1 MRMSEALRRTGRAAR
16 ATTGVVRAGTRR
28 TGGLVHRVTSAQGA
42 GRTGLSTLIELTAA
56 AGAGDA
62 FVIVSLAGTIFFNTS
77 VDQARGKVVLFLV
90 VTMAPFAVLAP
101 FIGPALDRV
110 QQGRKYLL
118 AGTLLA
124 RGLLC
129 YAMSA
134 AVSNP
139 ITLLP
144 AAFGVLVLQKA
155 YGVVRASV
163 APRLLP
169 EQITLVSA
177 NARSQLIA
185 VITATLAA
193 GLAEGIQVAGGAAWV
208 LRVGMV
214 VYLAAMVPALR
225 LPDQVDSPP
234 VTVPVPEAGA
244 AARPPAGDGRPPR
257 GTDRRITAQRDFF
270 PNGPG
275 STPREPL
282 SDPWHGSDEFEPPGT
297 LPESAPPSAPPSGP
311 AAGGRRWRT
320 LGRVGPAVAEAM
332 AGNAVLRAFSGF
344 TFFFFAFLL
353 QTERFGVSKHF
364 ALACLAVA
372 VAGGSIVAMAIG
384 SWLRSRAPQL
394 IMFSVLTV
402 APVVAAAA
410 AWFFGLLAVIA
421 VAFAAILCASLA
433 KLAQDSIVQREI
445 GDEIRSSTFAVSET
459 LNQVSNVAGGLLGV
473 VVSMLNN
480 GQAGLAIAAG
490 LLTVAL
496 VLLVGR
502 RRRRVLAQ
510 RSETV
515 PEPVRP
521 RPRARPVRPA
531 LRLDVVGHG
540 AEHSS
545 DLLRVLG
552 VRLLAAAVG
561 RRHVIEQLDQ
571 VLDEDDHLVGL
582 LAGLLGDRDGRRRL
596 ENPHLQCLRPPAPF
610 GDPELHPLPLAEP
623 GRPRGQRR

>member
-1 MRMSEALRRTGRAAR
+1 AGRTHGHRFSLITVAAALITCCRGDVALAAVAQTNNTGYMRMSEALRRTGSAAR
-16 ATTGVVRAGTRR
+16 ATTGAVRSGGRR

-77 VDQARGKVVLFLV
+77 VEQARGKVVLFLV

-144 AAFGVLVLQKA
+144 AAFGILVLQKA

-193 GLAEGIQVAGGAAWV
+193 GLAEGIQVVGGAAWV

-234 VTVPVPEAGA
+234 VTVPVPVAEPGPATGPA
-244 AARPPAGDGRPPR
+244 TGPTTGPPAGGRPPR
-257 GTDRRITAQRDFF
+257 GTDRRTPAQPDFL

-275 STPREPL
+275 RYPREPDR
-282 SDPWHGSDEFEPPGT
+282 DPWHGSAEFEPDRDGGT
-297 LPESAPPSAPPSGP
+297 LPYDEPAAAPPPGAPPP
-311 AAGGRRWRT
+311 ARG
-320 LGRVGPAVAEAM
+320 
-332 AGNAVLRAFSGF
+332 
-344 TFFFFAFLL
+344 
-353 QTERFGVSKHF
+353 QT
-364 ALACLAVA
+364 
-372 VAGGSIVAMAIG
+372 
-384 SWLRSRAPQL
+384 
-394 IMFSVLTV
+394 
-402 APVVAAAA
+402 
-410 AWFFGLLAVIA
+410 
-421 VAFAAILCASLA
+421 
-433 KLAQDSIVQREI
+433 
-445 GDEIRSSTFAVSET
+445 
-459 LNQVSNVAGGLLGV
+459 
-473 VVSMLNN
+473 
-480 GQAGLAIAAG
+480 
-490 LLTVAL
+490 
-496 VLLVGR
+496 
-502 RRRRVLAQ
+502 
-510 RSETV
+510 
-515 PEPVRP
+515 
-521 RPRARPVRPA
+521 
-531 LRLDVVGHG
+531 
-540 AEHSS
+540 
-545 DLLRVLG
+545 
-552 VRLLAAAVG
+552 
-561 RRHVIEQLDQ
+561 
-571 VLDEDDHLVGL
+571 
-582 LAGLLGDRDGRRRL
+582 
-596 ENPHLQCLRPPAPF
+596 PP
-610 GDPELHPLPLAEP
+610 GP
-623 GRPRGQRR
+623 GRG

>member
-1 MRMSEALRRTGRAAR
+1 MLVAATAGSPQWQLKNTGYMRMSEALRRTGSAAR
-16 ATTGVVRAGTRR
+16 ATTGAVRSGTRR

-77 VDQARGKVVLFLV
+77 VEQARGKVVLFLV

-144 AAFGVLVLQKA
+144 AAFGILVLQKA

-193 GLAEGIQVAGGAAWV
+193 GLAEGIQVVGGAAWV

-234 VTVPVPEAGA
+234 VPVPAAETGPTAPPAADGWPPRRTDRRT
-244 AARPPAGDGRPPR
+244 AARP
-257 GTDRRITAQRDFF
+257 DFL

-275 STPREPL
+275 RYPREPD
-282 SDPWHGSDEFEPPGT
+282 SDPWHGSAEFDPARDGGT
-297 LPESAPPSAPPSGP
+297 LPYDEPAAALPPGSPPASGP
-311 AAGGRRWRT
+311 RTTAGSGRWRT
-320 LGRVGPAVAEAM
+320 LGRVGPVVAEAM
-332 AGNAVLRAFSGF
+332 TGNAVLRAFSGY

-353 QTERFGVSKHF
+353 QTEKFGVSKHF
-364 ALACLAVA
+364 ALASLAVA
-372 VAGGSIVAMAIG
+372 VAGGSIVAMGIG
-384 SWLRSRAPQL
+384 SWLKSRAPQL

-402 APVVAAAA
+402 APAVAAAS
-410 AWFFGLLAVIA
+410 AWFFGLPAVIA

-459 LNQVSNVAGGLLGV
+459 LNQVANVAGGLLGV
-473 VVSMLNN
+473 LVSMLNN

-490 LLTVAL
+490 LLTAAL
-496 VLLVGR
+496 VLMVVR

-510 RSETV
+510 RLE
-515 PEPVRP
+515 PEPEPEPARP
-521 RPRARPVRPA
+521 RPRPRPRSRPA
-531 LRLDVVGHG
+531 
-540 AEHSS
+540 S
-545 DLLRVLG
+545 
-552 VRLLAAAVG
+552 
-561 RRHVIEQLDQ
+561 
-571 VLDEDDHLVGL
+571 
-582 LAGLLGDRDGRRRL
+582 
-596 ENPHLQCLRPPAPF
+596 
-610 GDPELHPLPLAEP
+610 
-623 GRPRGQRR
+623 

>member
-1 MRMSEALRRTGRAAR
+1 MRMSEALRRTGSAAR
-16 ATTGVVRAGTRR
+16 ATAGAVRNGTRR

-77 VDQARGKVVLFLV
+77 VEQARGKVVLFLV

-144 AAFGVLVLQKA
+144 AAFGILVLQKA

-193 GLAEGIQVAGGAAWV
+193 GLAEGIQVIGGAAWV

-234 VTVPVPEAGA
+234 VPVPAAEAGPA
-244 AARPPAGDGRPPR
+244 APPAAPRATGGRPPYR
-257 GTDRRITAQRDFF
+257 TDRWTKARPDFL

-275 STPREPL
+275 RYPREPD
-282 SDPWHGSDEFEPPGT
+282 SDPWHGSAEFDADRDGRTHPYDEPAAALPPG
-297 LPESAPPSAPPSGP
+297 SRAASGP
-311 AAGGRRWRT
+311 RTTTGPGRWRT
-320 LGRVGPAVAEAM
+320 LGRVGPVVAEAM
-332 AGNAVLRAFSGF
+332 TGNAVLRAFSGY

-353 QTERFGVSKHF
+353 QTEKFGVSKHF
-364 ALACLAVA
+364 ALAALAVA
-372 VAGGSIVAMAIG
+372 VAGGSIVAMGIG
-384 SWLRSRAPQL
+384 SWLKSRAPQL
-394 IMFSVLTV
+394 IMFSVLTI
-402 APVVAAAA
+402 APAVAAAS
-410 AWFFGLLAVIA
+410 AWFFGLPAVIA

-459 LNQVSNVAGGLLGV
+459 LNQVANVAGGLLGV
-473 VVSMLNN
+473 LVSMLNN

-490 LLTVAL
+490 LLFAAL
-496 VLLVGR
+496 VLMVVR

-510 RSETV
+510 RLEAE
-515 PEPVRP
+515 PEAEPARPRPQPRP
-521 RPRARPVRPA
+521 RPRSA
-531 LRLDVVGHG
+531 
-540 AEHSS
+540 S
-545 DLLRVLG
+545 
-552 VRLLAAAVG
+552 
-561 RRHVIEQLDQ
+561 
-571 VLDEDDHLVGL
+571 
-582 LAGLLGDRDGRRRL
+582 
-596 ENPHLQCLRPPAPF
+596 
-610 GDPELHPLPLAEP
+610 
-623 GRPRGQRR
+623 

>member
-1 MRMSEALRRTGRAAR
+1 MRMSEALRRTGSAAR
-16 ATTGVVRAGTRR
+16 ATTGAVRSGTRR

-193 GLAEGIQVAGGAAWV
+193 GLAEGIQVIGGAAWV

-214 VYLAAMVPALR
+214 VYLLAMVPALR

-234 VTVPVPEAGA
+234 VPAAQTVPEA
-244 AARPPAGDGRPPR
+244 PPADGGRPPR
-257 GTDRRITAQRDFF
+257 GTDPRTAPRPDFR

-275 STPREPL
+275 RYPRQPAG
-282 SDPWHGSDEFEPPGT
+282 DPWHGEEYGQTLPYDEPAAALPPG
-297 LPESAPPSAPPSGP
+297 APP
-311 AAGGRRWRT
+311 AAGAKAGNGAGRWRT
-320 LGRVGPAVAEAM
+320 LGRVGPVVAEAM
-332 AGNAVLRAFSGF
+332 TGNAVLRAFSGY

-353 QTERFGVSKHF
+353 QTEKLGVSKHF
-364 ALACLAVA
+364 ALASLAVA
-372 VAGGSIVAMAIG
+372 VAGGSIVAMGIG
-384 SWLRSRAPQL
+384 SWLKSRAPQL

-402 APVVAAAA
+402 APVVAAAS
-410 AWFFGLLAVIA
+410 AWFFGLPAVIA

-473 VVSMLNN
+473 LVSMLNN
-480 GQAGLAIAAG
+480 GQAGLGIAAG
-490 LLTVAL
+490 LLFAAL
-496 VLLVGR
+496 FLMVVR

-510 RSETV
+510 RLEA
-515 PEPVRP
+515 EPAPAPARP
-521 RPRARPVRPA
+521 RPRP
-531 LRLDVVGHG
+531 
-540 AEHSS
+540 
-545 DLLRVLG
+545 
-552 VRLLAAAVG
+552 
-561 RRHVIEQLDQ
+561 
-571 VLDEDDHLVGL
+571 
-582 LAGLLGDRDGRRRL
+582 
-596 ENPHLQCLRPPAPF
+596 
-610 GDPELHPLPLAEP
+610 
-623 GRPRGQRR
+623 RPRPRSERYS

>member
-1 MRMSEALRRTGRAAR
+1 MVAATAGSPQWQLKNTGYMRMSEALRRTGSAAR
-16 ATTGVVRAGTRR
+16 ATTGAVRSGTRR
-28 TGGLVHRVTSAQGA
+28 TGGLVHKVTSAQGA

-62 FVIVSLAGTIFFNTS
+62 FVAVSLAGTIFFNTS
-77 VDQARGKVVLFLV
+77 LDQARGKVVLFLV

-144 AAFGVLVLQKA
+144 AAFGILVLQKA

-193 GLAEGIQVAGGAAWV
+193 GLAEGIQVIGGAAWV
-208 LRVGMV
+208 LRAGMV
-214 VYLAAMVPALR
+214 IYLAAMVPALR
-225 LPDQVDSPP
+225 LPDQVDSPL
-234 VTVPVPEAGA
+234 VPVPAAETGPA
-244 AARPPAGDGRPPR
+244 AAPAAAPTTAGGRAPR
-257 GTDRRITAQRDFF
+257 GTDRRTGPTDFL

-275 STPREPL
+275 RYPPEPDR
-282 SDPWHGSDEFEPPGT
+282 DPWHGSAEFEPARDGGT
-297 LPESAPPSAPPSGP
+297 FPHDEP
-311 AAGGRRWRT
+311 AAALPPGSPPASGKRTTTGSGRWRT
-320 LGRVGPAVAEAM
+320 LGRVGPVVAEAM
-332 AGNAVLRAFSGF
+332 TGNAVLRAFSGY

-353 QTERFGVSKHF
+353 QTEKFGVSKHF
-364 ALACLAVA
+364 ALASLAVA
-372 VAGGSIVAMAIG
+372 VAGGSIVAMGIG

-394 IMFSVLTV
+394 IMFSVLTI
-402 APVVAAAA
+402 APAVAAAS
-410 AWFFGLLAVIA
+410 AWFFGLPAVIA

-459 LNQVSNVAGGLLGV
+459 LNQVANVAGGLLGV
-473 VVSMLNN
+473 LVSMLNN
-480 GQAGLAIAAG
+480 GQAGLAIAAA
-490 LLTVAL
+490 LLAAAL
-496 VLLVGR
+496 VLMVVK

-510 RSETV
+510 RLAPE

-521 RPRARPVRPA
+521 QPRPR
-531 LRLDVVGHG
+531 
-540 AEHSS
+540 
-545 DLLRVLG
+545 
-552 VRLLAAAVG
+552 
-561 RRHVIEQLDQ
+561 
-571 VLDEDDHLVGL
+571 
-582 LAGLLGDRDGRRRL
+582 
-596 ENPHLQCLRPPAPF
+596 
-610 GDPELHPLPLAEP
+610 
-623 GRPRGQRR
+623 PRSAS

>member
-1 MRMSEALRRTGRAAR
+1 MRMSEALRRTGSAAR
-16 ATTGVVRAGTRR
+16 ATGGALRSGTRR

-62 FVIVSLAGTIFFNTS
+62 FVAVSLAGTIFFNTS
-77 VDQARGKVVLFLV
+77 LDQARGKVVLFLV

-129 YAMSA
+129 YAMAA

-139 ITLLP
+139 INLLP

-163 APRLLP
+163 TPRLLP
-169 EQITLVSA
+169 EQITLVRA

-193 GLAEGIQVAGGAAWV
+193 GLAAGIQVIGGAAWV

-214 VYLAAMVPALR
+214 IYLAAMVPALR

-234 VTVPVPEAGA
+234 VTVPVPVPAGEAGPA
-244 AARPPAGDGRPPR
+244 TPPAADGRPPR
-257 GTDRRITAQRDFF
+257 GTDRRTPLRPDFL

-275 STPREPL
+275 RYPRAPD
-282 SDPWHGSDEFEPPGT
+282 SDPWHGSPEFEPDRGGGT
-297 LPESAPPSAPPSGP
+297 LPYDEPAAALPPGSPAASGP
-311 AAGGRRWRT
+311 RTTTGSGRWRT
-320 LGRVGPAVAEAM
+320 LGRVGPVVAEAM
-332 AGNAVLRAFSGF
+332 TGNAVLRAFSGF
-344 TFFFFAFLL
+344 TLFFFVFLL
-353 QTERFGVSKHF
+353 QSERFGVSKHF
-364 ALACLAVA
+364 ALAALAGA
-372 VAGGSIVAMAIG
+372 VAGGSIVAMGIG
-384 SWLRSRAPQL
+384 SWLRSRSPQL

-410 AWFFGLLAVIA
+410 AWFFGLPAVIA

-459 LNQVSNVAGGLLGV
+459 LNQVANVAGGLLGV
-473 VVSMLNN
+473 LVSMLND
-480 GQAGLAIAAG
+480 GQVGLAIAAA
-490 LLTVAL
+490 LLTAAL
-496 VLLVGR
+496 VLMVAR

-510 RSETV
+510 RLE
-515 PEPVRP
+515 PEPEPELVRP
-521 RPRARPVRPA
+521 RPRP
-531 LRLDVVGHG
+531 
-540 AEHSS
+540 
-545 DLLRVLG
+545 
-552 VRLLAAAVG
+552 
-561 RRHVIEQLDQ
+561 Q
-571 VLDEDDHLVGL
+571 
-582 LAGLLGDRDGRRRL
+582 
-596 ENPHLQCLRPPAPF
+596 
-610 GDPELHPLPLAEP
+610 
-623 GRPRGQRR
+623 PRSAS

>member
-1 MRMSEALRRTGRAAR
+1 MWMSEALRRTGSAAR
-16 ATTGVVRAGTRR
+16 ATTGAVRTGTRR
-28 TGGLVHRVTSAQGA
+28 TGGLVHRVTSASGA

-62 FVIVSLAGTIFFNTS
+62 FVIIALAGTIFFNTS
-77 VDQARGKVVLFLV
+77 VTEARGKVVLFLV

-144 AAFGVLVLQKA
+144 AAFGILVLQKA

-163 APRLLP
+163 TPRLLP
-169 EQITLVSA
+169 EQITLVTA

-185 VITATLAA
+185 VIAATVAA
-193 GLAEGIQVAGGAAWV
+193 GLAEGVQLAGGAAWV

-214 VYLAAMVPALR
+214 VYLGAMVLALR
-225 LPDQVDSPP
+225 LPDQVDTPP
-234 VTVPVPEAGA
+234 VPAPETVA
-244 AARPPAGDGRPPR
+244 AAPPATADGRPPR
-257 GTDRRITAQRDFF
+257 GADPRTARRPDYL

-275 STPREPL
+275 RYSRDPD
-282 SDPWHGSDEFEPPGT
+282 SDPWHGSGTWETDPAQAPPVSGRTIPYDEPTAALPPG
-297 LPESAPPSAPPSGP
+297 SP
-311 AAGGRRWRT
+311 AAGAPRAAAGSGRWRT
-320 LGRVGPAVAEAM
+320 LGRVGPVVAEAM
-332 AGNAVLRAFSGF
+332 TGNAVLRAFSGY

-364 ALACLAVA
+364 ALATLAVA

-402 APVVAAAA
+402 APVVAAVA
-410 AWFFGLLAVIA
+410 AWFFSLAAVIA

-459 LNQVSNVAGGLLGV
+459 VNQVANVAGGLAGV
-473 VVSMLNN
+473 LVSILDN

-496 VLLVGR
+496 VLIVAR
-502 RRRRVLAQ
+502 RRHRVLAQ
-510 RSETV
+510 RPA
-515 PEPVRP
+515 PEPRPAPPRP
-521 RPRARPVRPA
+521 RPR
-531 LRLDVVGHG
+531 
-540 AEHSS
+540 S
-545 DLLRVLG
+545 
-552 VRLLAAAVG
+552 
-561 RRHVIEQLDQ
+561 RR
-571 VLDEDDHLVGL
+571 
-582 LAGLLGDRDGRRRL
+582 
-596 ENPHLQCLRPPAPF
+596 
-610 GDPELHPLPLAEP
+610 
-623 GRPRGQRR
+623 

>member
-1 MRMSEALRRTGRAAR
+1 LVAATAGSPQWQLKNTGYMRMSEALRRTGSAAR
-16 ATTGVVRAGTRR
+16 ATTGAVRSGTRR
-28 TGGLVHRVTSAQGA
+28 TGGLVHKVTSAQGA

-77 VDQARGKVVLFLV
+77 VEQARGKVVLFLV

-144 AAFGVLVLQKA
+144 AAFGILVLQKA

-193 GLAEGIQVAGGAAWV
+193 GLAEGIQVIGGAAWV
-208 LRVGMV
+208 LRAGMV

-225 LPDQVDSPP
+225 LPDQVDSPL
-234 VTVPVPEAGA
+234 VPVPA
-244 AARPPAGDGRPPR
+244 AETGPAAPTAAPPAADGRAPR
-257 GTDRRITAQRDFF
+257 GTDRRTGPTDFL

-275 STPREPL
+275 RYPPEPDR
-282 SDPWHGSDEFEPPGT
+282 DPWHGSAEFDPARDGGT
-297 LPESAPPSAPPSGP
+297 LPYDEP
-311 AAGGRRWRT
+311 AAALPPGSPAASGSGRWRT
-320 LGRVGPAVAEAM
+320 LGRVGPVVAEAM
-332 AGNAVLRAFSGF
+332 TGNAVLRAFSGY

-353 QTERFGVSKHF
+353 QTEKFGVSKHF
-364 ALACLAVA
+364 ALASLAVA
-372 VAGGSIVAMAIG
+372 VAGGSIVAMGIG
-384 SWLRSRAPQL
+384 SWLKSRAPQL

-410 AWFFGLLAVIA
+410 AWFFGLPAVIA

-473 VVSMLNN
+473 LVSMLNN
-480 GQAGLAIAAG
+480 GQVGLAIAAA
-490 LLTVAL
+490 LLAAAL
-496 VLLVGR
+496 FLMVVR

-510 RSETV
+510 RHEAE
-515 PEPVRP
+515 PEPEPLRP
-521 RPRARPVRPA
+521 RPRRRPQSRPA
-531 LRLDVVGHG
+531 
-540 AEHSS
+540 S
-545 DLLRVLG
+545 
-552 VRLLAAAVG
+552 
-561 RRHVIEQLDQ
+561 
-571 VLDEDDHLVGL
+571 
-582 LAGLLGDRDGRRRL
+582 
-596 ENPHLQCLRPPAPF
+596 
-610 GDPELHPLPLAEP
+610 
-623 GRPRGQRR
+623 

>member
-1 MRMSEALRRTGRAAR
+1 MWMSEALRRTGSAAR
-16 ATTGVVRAGTRR
+16 ATTGAVRTGTRR
-28 TGGLVHRVTSAQGA
+28 TGGLVHRATSASGA

-56 AGAGDA
+56 SGAGDA
-62 FVIVSLAGTIFFNTS
+62 FVIVALAGTIFFNTS
-77 VDQARGKVVLFLV
+77 VDQARSKVVLFLV
-90 VTMAPFAVLAP
+90 ITMAPFAVLAP

-155 YGVVRASV
+155 YGVVRASI

-169 EQITLVSA
+169 EQITLVTA

-185 VITATLAA
+185 VIAATIAVA
-193 GLAEGIQVAGGAAWV
+193 VAEGVQVTGGAAWV

-214 VYLAAMVPALR
+214 VYLAAIVLALR
-225 LPDQVDSPP
+225 LPDQVDTPL
-234 VTVPVPEAGA
+234 VPAPEANGD
-244 AARPPAGDGRPPR
+244 ARPAAEGRAPR
-257 GTDRRITAQRDFF
+257 GTDRPSTPPPGYS

-275 STPREPL
+275 RYPRERD
-282 SDPWHGSDEFEPPGT
+282 SDPWHGTGRADGTIPNGEPAAALPPGS
-297 LPESAPPSAPPSGP
+297 PAPKAAPGP
-311 AAGGRRWRT
+311 GRWRT
-320 LGRVGPAVAEAM
+320 LGRVGPVVAEAM
-332 AGNAVLRAFSGF
+332 TGNAVLRAFSGY

-353 QTERFGVSKHF
+353 QTEHLGVSKHF
-364 ALACLAVA
+364 ALATLAVA
-372 VAGGSIVAMAIG
+372 VAAGSIVAMAIG

-394 IMFSVLTV
+394 IMFAVLTV
-402 APVVAAAA
+402 APVVAAVA
-410 AWFFGLLAVIA
+410 AWFFSLGAVIA

-459 LNQVSNVAGGLLGV
+459 INQVANVAGGLVGV
-473 VVSMLNN
+473 LVSILDD
-480 GQAGLAIAAG
+480 GQAGLAIAAA

-496 VLLVGR
+496 VLMVAR

-510 RSETV
+510 RANA
-515 PEPVRP
+515 EPQPTSRPQP
-521 RPRARPVRPA
+521 RPR
-531 LRLDVVGHG
+531 
-540 AEHSS
+540 S
-545 DLLRVLG
+545 
-552 VRLLAAAVG
+552 
-561 RRHVIEQLDQ
+561 RR
-571 VLDEDDHLVGL
+571 
-582 LAGLLGDRDGRRRL
+582 
-596 ENPHLQCLRPPAPF
+596 
-610 GDPELHPLPLAEP
+610 
-623 GRPRGQRR
+623 

>member
-1 MRMSEALRRTGRAAR
+1 MRMSEALRRTGSAAR
-16 ATTGVVRAGTRR
+16 ATGGALRSGTRR

-62 FVIVSLAGTIFFNTS
+62 FVAVSLAGTIFFNTS
-77 VDQARGKVVLFLV
+77 LDQARGKVVLFLV

-129 YAMSA
+129 YAMAA

-139 ITLLP
+139 INLLP

-163 APRLLP
+163 TPRLLP
-169 EQITLVSA
+169 EQITLVRA

-193 GLAEGIQVAGGAAWV
+193 GLAAGIQVIGGAAWV
-208 LRVGMV
+208 LRVGMLI
-214 VYLAAMVPALR
+214 YLAAMVPALR

-234 VTVPVPEAGA
+234 VTVPVPVAEAGP
-244 AARPPAGDGRPPR
+244 AARLAAPPTSGGRPPR
-257 GTDRRITAQRDFF
+257 GTDRRTAAQRDFL

-275 STPREPL
+275 RYPRAPD
-282 SDPWHGSDEFEPPGT
+282 SDPWHGSAEFEPAGDGGTRPYDEPAAALPPGS
-297 LPESAPPSAPPSGP
+297 PAASGP
-311 AAGGRRWRT
+311 RTTGSGRWRT
-320 LGRVGPAVAEAM
+320 LGRVGPVVAEAM
-332 AGNAVLRAFSGF
+332 TGNAVLRAFSGF
-344 TFFFFAFLL
+344 TLFFFVFLL
-353 QTERFGVSKHF
+353 QSERFGVSKHV
-364 ALACLAVA
+364 ALAALAVA
-372 VAGGSIVAMAIG
+372 VAGGSIVAMGIG
-384 SWLRSRAPQL
+384 SWLRSRSPQL

-402 APVVAAAA
+402 APAVAAAS
-410 AWFFGLLAVIA
+410 AWFFGLPAVIA

-459 LNQVSNVAGGLLGV
+459 LNQVANVAGGLLGV
-473 VVSMLNN
+473 LVSMLDN
-480 GQAGLAIAAG
+480 GPVGLAIAAA
-490 LLTVAL
+490 LLTAAL
-496 VLLVGR
+496 VLMVVR

-510 RSETV
+510 RLE
-515 PEPVRP
+515 PEPGPVRP
-521 RPRARPVRPA
+521 RPRP
-531 LRLDVVGHG
+531 
-540 AEHSS
+540 
-545 DLLRVLG
+545 
-552 VRLLAAAVG
+552 
-561 RRHVIEQLDQ
+561 Q
-571 VLDEDDHLVGL
+571 
-582 LAGLLGDRDGRRRL
+582 
-596 ENPHLQCLRPPAPF
+596 
-610 GDPELHPLPLAEP
+610 
-623 GRPRGQRR
+623 PRSA

>member
-1 MRMSEALRRTGRAAR
+1 MGMSEALRRTGSAAR
-16 ATTGVVRAGTRR
+16 ATTGAVRSGTRR

-62 FVIVSLAGTIFFNTS
+62 FVIVALAGTIFFNTS
-77 VDQARGKVVLFLV
+77 VDQARSKVVLFLL

-129 YAMSA
+129 YAMAA

-139 ITLLP
+139 INLLP

-155 YGVVRASV
+155 YGVIRASV

-169 EQITLVSA
+169 EQITLVTA

-185 VITATLAA
+185 VIAATLAA
-193 GLAEGIQVAGGAAWV
+193 ALAEGIQLIGGAAWV

-214 VYLAAMVPALR
+214 VYLAAIVLALR
-225 LPDQVDSPP
+225 LPDQVDTPP
-234 VTVPVPEAGA
+234 APAPEAA
-244 AARPPAGDGRPPR
+244 APPAADGRPPR
-257 GTDRRITAQRDFF
+257 GTDRRTTQPPDYR

-275 STPREPL
+275 RYRHEPDSDL
-282 SDPWHGSDEFEPPGT
+282 SHGEYADQTVPYDEDGAALPP
-297 LPESAPPSAPPSGP
+297 GP
-311 AAGGRRWRT
+311 AATKGTGRWRT
-320 LGRVGPAVAEAM
+320 LGRVGPVVAEAM
-332 AGNAVLRAFSGF
+332 TGNAVLRAFSGY

-364 ALACLAVA
+364 ALATLAVA
-372 VAGGSIVAMAIG
+372 VAGGSIVAMGIG

-394 IMFSVLTV
+394 IMFTALTV
-402 APVVAAAA
+402 APVVAAVS
-410 AWFFGLLAVIA
+410 AWFFGLPAVIA

-459 LNQVSNVAGGLLGV
+459 LNQVANVAGGLLGV
-473 VVSMLNN
+473 LVSTLNN
-480 GQAGLAIAAG
+480 GQVGLGIAAA
-490 LLTVAL
+490 LLFAAL
-496 VLLVGR
+496 VLIVAR
-502 RRRRVLAQ
+502 RRRRILAQ
-510 RSETV
+510 RQQTE
-515 PEPVRP
+515 PEPVLP
-521 RPRARPVRPA
+521 RPR
-531 LRLDVVGHG
+531 
-540 AEHSS
+540 S
-545 DLLRVLG
+545 
-552 VRLLAAAVG
+552 
-561 RRHVIEQLDQ
+561 RR
-571 VLDEDDHLVGL
+571 
-582 LAGLLGDRDGRRRL
+582 
-596 ENPHLQCLRPPAPF
+596 
-610 GDPELHPLPLAEP
+610 
-623 GRPRGQRR
+623 

>member
-1 MRMSEALRRTGRAAR
+1 MRMSEALRRTGSAAR
-16 ATTGVVRAGTRR
+16 STTGAVRTGTRR
-28 TGGLVHRVTSAQGA
+28 TGGLVHRVTGASGA

-62 FVIVSLAGTIFFNTS
+62 FVIVALAGTIFFNTS
-77 VDQARGKVVLFLV
+77 VDQARGKVVLFLL

-129 YAMSA
+129 YAMAA

-139 ITLLP
+139 INLLP

-169 EQITLVSA
+169 EQITLVTA

-185 VITATLAA
+185 VIAATIAA
-193 GLAEGIQVAGGAAWV
+193 GLAEGIQVIGGAAWV

-214 VYLAAMVPALR
+214 VYLAAVVLALR
-225 LPDQVDSPP
+225 LPDQVDTPP
-234 VTVPVPEAGA
+234 APAPEAA
-244 AARPPAGDGRPPR
+244 AAAPPTTTAADGRPPR
-257 GTDRRITAQRDFF
+257 GTDPRTAVRPDNR

-275 STPREPL
+275 RYPRGRD
-282 SDPWHGSDEFEPPGT
+282 SDPWHGSEEEYADRTIPYDEPNE
-297 LPESAPPSAPPSGP
+297 APPAGSRASNGSRTTTGSG
-311 AAGGRRWRT
+311 RWRT
-320 LGRVGPAVAEAM
+320 LGRVGPVVAEAM
-332 AGNAVLRAFSGF
+332 TGNAVLRAFSGY

-353 QTERFGVSKHF
+353 QTEHFGVSKHV
-364 ALACLAVA
+364 ALASLAVA
-372 VAGGSIVAMAIG
+372 VAAGSIFAMALG

-394 IMFSVLTV
+394 IMFTVLTV
-402 APVVAAAA
+402 APVVAAVS
-410 AWFFGLLAVIA
+410 AWFFGLAAAIA

-459 LNQVSNVAGGLLGV
+459 LNQVANVAGGLAGV
-473 VVSMLNN
+473 LVSILDN
-480 GQAGLAIAAG
+480 GQVGLAIAAA

-496 VLLVGR
+496 VMLVAR
-502 RRRRVLAQ
+502 RRRRVFAE
-510 RSETV
+510 RARAEEAR
-515 PEPVRP
+515 PARP
-521 RPRARPVRPA
+521 RT
-531 LRLDVVGHG
+531 
-540 AEHSS
+540 
-545 DLLRVLG
+545 
-552 VRLLAAAVG
+552 
-561 RRHVIEQLDQ
+561 RRS
-571 VLDEDDHLVGL
+571 
-582 LAGLLGDRDGRRRL
+582 
-596 ENPHLQCLRPPAPF
+596 
-610 GDPELHPLPLAEP
+610 
-623 GRPRGQRR
+623 

>member
-1 MRMSEALRRTGRAAR
+1 MRMSEALRRTGSAAR
-16 ATTGVVRAGTRR
+16 ATGGAVRTGTRR

-62 FVIVSLAGTIFFNTS
+62 FVAVSLAGTIFFNTS
-77 VDQARGKVVLFLV
+77 LDQARGKVVLFLV

-129 YAMSA
+129 YAMAA

-139 ITLLP
+139 INLLP

-163 APRLLP
+163 TPRLLP
-169 EQITLVSA
+169 EQISLVRA

-193 GLAEGIQVAGGAAWV
+193 GLAAGIQVVGGAAWV

-214 VYLAAMVPALR
+214 IYLAAMVPALR

-234 VTVPVPEAGA
+234 VTVPVPVPAAEAA
-244 AARPPAGDGRPPR
+244 PPAAPPTTGGRPPR
-257 GTDRRITAQRDFF
+257 GTDRRTAAQRDFL

-275 STPREPL
+275 RYPRAPD
-282 SDPWHGSDEFEPPGT
+282 SDPWHGSAEFDGGT
-297 LPESAPPSAPPSGP
+297 LPYDEPAAALPPGSPAASGP
-311 AAGGRRWRT
+311 RTTTGSGRWRT
-320 LGRVGPAVAEAM
+320 LGRVGPVVAEAM
-332 AGNAVLRAFSGF
+332 TGNAVLRAFSGF
-344 TFFFFAFLL
+344 TLFFFVFLL
-353 QTERFGVSKHF
+353 QSERFGVSKHF
-364 ALACLAVA
+364 ALAALAVA
-372 VAGGSIVAMAIG
+372 VAGGSIVAMGIG
-384 SWLRSRAPQL
+384 SWLRSRSPQL
-394 IMFSVLTV
+394 IMFSVLIV
-402 APVVAAAA
+402 APAVAAAA
-410 AWFFGLLAVIA
+410 AWFFGLPAVIA

-459 LNQVSNVAGGLLGV
+459 LNQVANVAGGLLGV
-473 VVSMLNN
+473 LVSMLNN
-480 GQAGLAIAAG
+480 GQMGLAIAAA
-490 LLTVAL
+490 LLTAAL
-496 VLLVGR
+496 VLMVAR

-510 RSETV
+510 RLE
-515 PEPVRP
+515 PEPGPARPRRP
-521 RPRARPVRPA
+521 RP
-531 LRLDVVGHG
+531 
-540 AEHSS
+540 
-545 DLLRVLG
+545 
-552 VRLLAAAVG
+552 
-561 RRHVIEQLDQ
+561 Q
-571 VLDEDDHLVGL
+571 
-582 LAGLLGDRDGRRRL
+582 
-596 ENPHLQCLRPPAPF
+596 
-610 GDPELHPLPLAEP
+610 
-623 GRPRGQRR
+623 PRSA

>member
-1 MRMSEALRRTGRAAR
+1 MWMSEALRRTGSAAR
-16 ATTGVVRAGTRR
+16 ATTGAVRSGTRR
-28 TGGLVHRVTSAQGA
+28 TGGLVHRASSASGA

-56 AGAGDA
+56 SSAGDA
-62 FVIVSLAGTIFFNTS
+62 FVIVALAGTIFFNTS

-90 VTMAPFAVLAP
+90 ITMAPFAVLAP

-169 EQITLVSA
+169 EQITLVTA
-177 NARSQLIA
+177 NARSQLFAVIAATIA
-185 VITATLAA
+185 VAV
-193 GLAEGIQVAGGAAWV
+193 AEGVQVTGGAAWV

-214 VYLAAMVPALR
+214 VYLAAIVLALR
-225 LPDQVDSPP
+225 LPDQVDTPP
-234 VTVPVPEAGA
+234 VPAPEADGNG
-244 AARPPAGDGRPPR
+244 RPAVPTTGDGRPPR
-257 GTDRRITAQRDFF
+257 GTDRRGAPRPDYY

-275 STPREPL
+275 RYSRERD
-282 SDPWHGSDEFEPPGT
+282 SDPWHGPGTGETGPRQAAPISGPISGRTTPYDEPTAALPPGS
-297 LPESAPPSAPPSGP
+297 PAP
-311 AAGGRRWRT
+311 AASRTAAGSGRWRT
-320 LGRVGPAVAEAM
+320 LGRVGPVVAEAM
-332 AGNAVLRAFSGF
+332 TGNAVLRAFSGY

-353 QTERFGVSKHF
+353 QTEHFGVSKHF
-364 ALACLAVA
+364 ALAVLAVA
-372 VAGGSIVAMAIG
+372 VAAGSIVAMVIG

-394 IMFSVLTV
+394 ILFAVLTV
-402 APVVAAAA
+402 APVVAATA
-410 AWFFGLLAVIA
+410 AWFFGLPAVIA

-459 LNQVSNVAGGLLGV
+459 INQVANVAGGLAGV
-473 VVSMLNN
+473 LVSILDN
-480 GQAGLAIAAG
+480 GQAGLAIAAA
-490 LLTVAL
+490 LLTAAL
-496 VLLVGR
+496 VLLVAR

-510 RSETV
+510 RREA
-515 PEPVRP
+515 EPQPARP
-521 RPRARPVRPA
+521 RPRSMR
-531 LRLDVVGHG
+531 
-540 AEHSS
+540 
-545 DLLRVLG
+545 
-552 VRLLAAAVG
+552 
-561 RRHVIEQLDQ
+561 
-571 VLDEDDHLVGL
+571 
-582 LAGLLGDRDGRRRL
+582 
-596 ENPHLQCLRPPAPF
+596 
-610 GDPELHPLPLAEP
+610 
-623 GRPRGQRR
+623 

>member
-1 MRMSEALRRTGRAAR
+1 MWMSEALRRTGGAAR
-16 ATTGVVRAGTRR
+16 ATTGAVRSGTRR
-28 TGGLVHRVTSAQGA
+28 TGGLVHRVTGASGA

-77 VDQARGKVVLFLV
+77 VEQARGKVVLFLV

-134 AVSNP
+134 AVKNP

-155 YGVVRASV
+155 FGVVRASV

-185 VITATLAA
+185 VIAASVAAALAA
-193 GLAEGIQVAGGAAWV
+193 GIQVVGGAAWV

-214 VYLAAMVPALR
+214 IYLAAMVLALR
-225 LPDQVDSPP
+225 LPDQVDTPP
-234 VTVPVPEAGA
+234 
-244 AARPPAGDGRPPR
+244 ARPRRPAGPPRPPPTSGRRTKLTAR
-257 GTDRRITAQRDFF
+257 GRRGPIIRRTGRGHTLAQATATRGI
-270 PNGPG
+270 PSMRTARCRTKPPPRRPGPRRPG
-275 STPREPL
+275 PRRPG
-282 SDPWHGSDEFEPPGT
+282 PRRPGTAPPG
-297 LPESAPPSAPPSGP
+297 SAPPKVATSSG
-311 AAGGRRWRT
+311 RWRT
-320 LGRVGPAVAEAM
+320 LSRVGPVVAEAM
-332 AGNAVLRAFSGF
+332 TGNAVLRAFSGY

-353 QTERFGVSKHF
+353 QTEQFSVSKHV
-364 ALACLAVA
+364 ALASLAVA
-372 VAGGSIVAMAIG
+372 VAGGSMVAMAIG

-394 IMFSVLTV
+394 IMFTVLAV
-402 APVVAAAA
+402 APAVAAAA
-410 AWFFGLLAVIA
+410 AWFYGLASVIA

-459 LNQVSNVAGGLLGV
+459 LNQVSNVAGGLAGV
-473 VVSMLNN
+473 LVSMLNN
-480 GQAGLAIAAG
+480 GPVGLAIAAA
-490 LLTVAL
+490 LLTIAL
-496 VLLVGR
+496 VLMVAR
-502 RRRRVLAQ
+502 RRRRVLAGREAEPQPAQ
-510 RSETV
+510 R
-515 PEPVRP
+515 RP
-521 RPRARPVRPA
+521 RRVR
-531 LRLDVVGHG
+531 
-540 AEHSS
+540 
-545 DLLRVLG
+545 
-552 VRLLAAAVG
+552 
-561 RRHVIEQLDQ
+561 
-571 VLDEDDHLVGL
+571 
-582 LAGLLGDRDGRRRL
+582 
-596 ENPHLQCLRPPAPF
+596 
-610 GDPELHPLPLAEP
+610 
-623 GRPRGQRR
+623 

>member
-1 MRMSEALRRTGRAAR
+1 VVAATAGSPQWQLKNTGYMRMSEALRRTGSAAR
-16 ATTGVVRAGTRR
+16 STGGAVRTGSRR

-62 FVIVSLAGTIFFNTS
+62 FVAVSLAGTIFFNTS
-77 VDQARGKVVLFLV
+77 LDQARGKVVLFLV

-129 YAMSA
+129 YAMAA

-139 ITLLP
+139 INLLP

-163 APRLLP
+163 TPRLLP
-169 EQITLVSA
+169 EQITLVRA

-193 GLAEGIQVAGGAAWV
+193 GLAAGIQVIGGAAWV

-214 VYLAAMVPALR
+214 IYLAAMVPALR

-234 VTVPVPEAGA
+234 VTVPVPAGEAGPA
-244 AARPPAGDGRPPR
+244 TPPAADGRPPR
-257 GTDRRITAQRDFF
+257 GTDRRTPLRPDFL

-275 STPREPL
+275 RYPRAPD
-282 SDPWHGSDEFEPPGT
+282 SDPWHGSAEFEPTPDSGT
-297 LPESAPPSAPPSGP
+297 LPYDEP
-311 AAGGRRWRT
+311 AAALPPGSPAAPGRPGRWRT
-320 LGRVGPAVAEAM
+320 LGRVGPVVAEAM
-332 AGNAVLRAFSGF
+332 TGNAVLRAFSGF
-344 TFFFFAFLL
+344 TLFFFVFLL
-353 QTERFGVSKHF
+353 QSERFGVSKHF
-364 ALACLAVA
+364 ALAALAGA
-372 VAGGSIVAMAIG
+372 VAGGSIVAMGIG
-384 SWLRSRAPQL
+384 SWLRSRSPQL

-410 AWFFGLLAVIA
+410 AWFFGLPAVIA

-459 LNQVSNVAGGLLGV
+459 LNQVANVAGGLLGV
-473 VVSMLNN
+473 LVSMLNN
-480 GQAGLAIAAG
+480 GQLGLAIAAA
-490 LLTVAL
+490 LLTAAL
-496 VLLVGR
+496 VLMVVR

-510 RSETV
+510 RGG
-515 PEPVRP
+515 PEPEPEPARP
-521 RPRARPVRPA
+521 RRQRRPQSRPA
-531 LRLDVVGHG
+531 
-540 AEHSS
+540 
-545 DLLRVLG
+545 
-552 VRLLAAAVG
+552 
-561 RRHVIEQLDQ
+561 
-571 VLDEDDHLVGL
+571 
-582 LAGLLGDRDGRRRL
+582 
-596 ENPHLQCLRPPAPF
+596 
-610 GDPELHPLPLAEP
+610 
-623 GRPRGQRR
+623 